1 MDVLLKKSD
10 EFLFLFISIFNISI
24 KEDLL
29 RLIMI
34 NYDMIL
40 FKVSIRQATTISKI
54 KRRAFVHIFL
64 YNGYTIY
71 FLLF

>member
-40 FKVSIRQATTISKI
+40 FKVSIRQATTISKN
-54 KRRAFVHIFL
+54 KRRAVVYIFL
-64 YNGYTIY
+64 YD
-71 FLLF
+71 